1 MRGLGTHSVCNTES
15 SQVFLEYLSYLILLE
30 MYPSPPA
37 KFFFFSKRLYTYL
50 LKSRIHQL
58 HC

>member
-1 MRGLGTHSVCNTES
+1 MRGFGTHSVCNTES

-37 KFFFFSKRLYTYL
+37 KFFFFFFKTSVYIPIK
-50 LKSRIHQL
+50 K
-58 HC
+58 

>member
-37 KFFFFSKRLYTYL
+37 KFFFFQNVCIHTY
-50 LKSRIHQL
+50 
-58 HC
+58 